1 MVILGQTFKITELYY
16 TYFLVCTS
24 HMLYLFNLV
33 VSLLL
38 TTGALKN
45 FYNFIVLTTYML
57 YSFDLVVFFLVL
69 APLKNLNNNSDKI

>member
-24 HMLYLFNLV
+24 YVLYLFNLV
-33 VSLLL
+33 VRFLL

-45 FYNFIVLTTYML
+45 FYNFIVLTTYI
-57 YSFDLVVFFLVL
+57 VFT
-69 APLKNLNNNSDKI
+69 